1 MWLRGEEVRDF
12 YITNSQ
18 SSISH
23 YFYVKVVDFSLWI
36 IKNAYF
42 TLSLVQQKY
51 IIKSSLKAFLFN
63 FLPTPFCFV
72 LSEL

>member
-36 IKNAYF
+36 IKNA
-42 TLSLVQQKY
+42 
-51 IIKSSLKAFLFN
+51 
-63 FLPTPFCFV
+63 
-72 LSEL
+72 